1 MSERIKGR
9 GTPGHSSDEEGL
21 ISGPDGVRAEDPV
34 ADPAAGSPP
43 AGERSRI
50 EAAATE
56 TATET
61 AHRAG
66 VRGLARFRLGELRN
80 VGLIGVLVLLFV
92 VGALTRP
99 AEFLTYDNVVVVLTL
114 ASVIGVITVGMTF
127 VIIGGGIDLSV
138 GAIVALSTVWATTKA
153 TQVYGT
159 GGVIF
164 CAIAVGVGCGLV
176 NGLIIAYGRIVA
188 FIATIA
194 MLASARG
201 LAIDISG
208 GHTQTLNSDNQALVN
223 LGYKD
228 HFLFGRIPAL
238 VIIFAVVVAVGWI
251 VLNRTTYGRRTF
263 AIGGNPEASRLA
275 GLNVRLHTLLLYVLS
290 GLCCGIASI
299 MLIIMT
305 SSGTSTNGD
314 LYELDAIAAVIIGG
328 TLLSGGRGTLVGSV
342 LGVLV
347 FTTINDIFT
356 LNNLTTATQQIAK
369 GVIIVIA
376 VLFQRLL
383 AERRAGSGAS

>member
-1 MSERIKGR
+1 MSGPESVRADEQS
-9 GTPGHSSDEEGL
+9 GTPE
-21 ISGPDGVRAEDPV
+21 A
-34 ADPAAGSPP
+34 PP
-43 AGERSRI
+43 AG
-50 EAAATE
+50 TPPGDG
-56 TATET
+56 
-61 AHRAG
+61 HNRAK
-66 VRGLARFRLGELRN
+66 VIGELRN
-80 VGLIGVLVLLFV
+80 LGLIGVLALLFA

-99 AEFLTYDNVVVVLTL
+99 KEFLTYDNIVVILTL

-138 GAIVALSTVWATTKA
+138 GAIVALATVWATTQA

-164 CAIAVGVGCGLV
+164 CAITVGVGCGLV
-176 NGLIIAYGRIVA
+176 NGLIISYGRIVA

-194 MLASARG
+194 MLAAARG
-201 LAIDISG
+201 LAINISS
-208 GHTQTLNSDNQALVN
+208 GHTQTLNADDQSLVN

-228 HFLFGRIPAL
+228 HFLFGRIPPL
-238 VIIFAVVVAVGWI
+238 VIIFAVVVAVGW
-251 VLNRTTYGRRTF
+251 VLLNRTTYGRRTF

-305 SSGTSTNGD
+305 GSGTSANGN

-356 LNNLTTATQQIAK
+356 LNNLTTATQQITK
-369 GVIIVIA
+369 GAIIVIA
-376 VLFQRLL
+376 VLFQRLI
-383 AERRAGSGAS
+383 AERRTDAGTA

>member
-1 MSERIKGR
+1 VS
-9 GTPGHSSDEEGL
+9 GTE
-21 ISGPDGVRAEDPV
+21 GVRADGGSG
-34 ADPAAGSPP
+34 ALSAAAAGPP
-43 AGERSRI
+43 AEEQARV
-50 EAAATE
+50 EAAAAE
-56 TATET
+56 TG
-61 AHRAG
+61 R
-66 VRGLARFRLGELRN
+66 RGGLRRLGELRN
-80 VGLIGVLVLLFV
+80 LGLLGVLAVLFV
-92 VGALTRP
+92 IGALTRP
-99 AEFLTYDNVVVVLTL
+99 AEFLSYDNMVVILTL
-114 ASVIGVITVGMTF
+114 ASVIGVISVGMTF

-138 GAIVALSTVWATTKA
+138 GALVALATVWATTKA

-188 FIATIA
+188 FIVTIA

-201 LAIDISG
+201 LAINISG
-208 GHTQTLNSDNQALVN
+208 GHTQTLNADNQGLVN

-228 HFLFGRIPAL
+228 HFLFGRIPPL
-238 VIIFAVVVAVGWI
+238 VIIFALVVAVGWI
-251 VLNRTTYGRRTF
+251 VLNRTTFGRRTF

-305 SSGTSTNGD
+305 SSGTSANGN

-328 TLLSGGRGTLVGSV
+328 TLLSGGRGTLIGSV

-376 VLFQRLL
+376 VLAQRLI
-383 AERRAGSGAS
+383 AERRVGTT

>member
-1 MSERIKGR
+1 MTGQE
-9 GTPGHSSDEEGL
+9 
-21 ISGPDGVRAEDPV
+21 GVRADKHSGAPEDPPEN
-34 ADPAAGSPP
+34 PAAEQPP
-43 AGERSRI
+43 ADEQSRV
-50 EAAATE
+50 EAAAA
-56 TATET
+56 ATVPRG
-61 AHRAG
+61 RAG
-66 VRGLARFRLGELRN
+66 LRLGELRN
-80 VGLIGVLVLLFV
+80 VGLIGVLALLFL

-99 AEFLTYDNVVVVLTL
+99 TEFLTYDNVVVVLTL

-138 GAIVALSTVWATTKA
+138 GAIVALATVWATTKA

-164 CAIAVGVGCGLV
+164 CALAVGVGCGLV

-201 LAIDISG
+201 LAINISG
-208 GHTQTLNSDNQALVN
+208 GHTQTLNSDNQTLVN

-228 HFLFGRIPAL
+228 HFLFGKIPPL
-238 VIIFAVVVAVGWI
+238 VIIFALVVAAGWV

-305 SSGTSTNGD
+305 SSGTSANGN

-328 TLLSGGRGTLVGSV
+328 TLLSGGRGTLIGSV

>member
-1 MSERIKGR
+1 M
-9 GTPGHSSDEEGL
+9 T
-21 ISGPDGVRAEDPV
+21 GPEGVRAEETG
-34 ADPAAGSPP
+34 ATANPP
-43 AGERSRI
+43 ADTAAAPPPADEQGRV
-50 EAAATE
+50 EAAAA
-56 TATET
+56 ATGT
-61 AHRAG
+61 
-66 VRGLARFRLGELRN
+66 RGPSRLRLGELRN
-80 VGLIGVLVLLFV
+80 VGLIGVLVVLVL

-99 AEFLTYDNVVVVLTL
+99 AEFLTYDNVVVILTL

-138 GAIVALSTVWATTKA
+138 GAIVALATVWATTKA

-164 CAIAVGVGCGLV
+164 CALAVGVGCGLV
-176 NGLIIAYGRIVA
+176 NGLIIAYGRVVA
-188 FIATIA
+188 FIVTIA

-201 LAIDISG
+201 LAINISG
-208 GHTQTLNSDNQALVN
+208 GHTQTLNSDNQGLVN

-228 HFLFGRIPAL
+228 HFLFGRIPPL
-238 VIIFAVVVAVGWI
+238 VIIFAVVVALGWI
-251 VLNRTTYGRRTF
+251 LLNRTTYGRRTF

-305 SSGTSTNGD
+305 SSGTSANGN

-328 TLLSGGRGTLVGSV
+328 TLLSGGRGTLIGSV

-383 AERRAGSGAS
+383 AERRARSGAS

>member
-1 MSERIKGR
+1 MSSPE
-9 GTPGHSSDEEGL
+9 
-21 ISGPDGVRAEDPV
+21 GVRADEANSAVQP
-34 ADPAAGSPP
+34 PP
-43 AGERSRI
+43 AEKQG
-50 EAAATE
+50 AGKTE
-56 TATET
+56 TA
-61 AHRAG
+61 AQQK
-66 VRGLARFRLGELRN
+66 RGRTRLGELRN
-80 VGLIGVLVLLFV
+80 IGLIGVLALLVL

-99 AEFLTYDNVVVVLTL
+99 AEFLTYDNLVVILTL

-138 GAIVALSTVWATTKA
+138 GAIVALATVWATTQA

-159 GGVIF
+159 TGVIF
-164 CAIAVGVGCGLV
+164 CALAVGVGVGLV
-176 NGLIIAYGRIVA
+176 NGLIIAYGRIVS

-201 LAIDISG
+201 LAINISG
-208 GHTQTLNSDNQALVN
+208 GHTQTLNADNQALVN

-228 HFLFGRIPAL
+228 HFLFGKIPPL
-238 VIIFAVVVAVGWI
+238 VIIFAVVIAVGW
-251 VLNRTTYGRRTF
+251 VLLNRTTYGRRTF

-275 GLNVRLHTLLLYVLS
+275 GLNVRMHTLLLYVLS

-305 SSGTSTNGD
+305 SSGTSANGN

-328 TLLSGGRGTLVGSV
+328 TLLTGGRGTLIGSV

-376 VLFQRLL
+376 VLLQRLI
-383 AERRAGSGAS
+383 AERRARSGST

>member
-1 MSERIKGR
+1 M
-9 GTPGHSSDEEGL
+9 
-21 ISGPDGVRAEDPV
+21 SGPEGVRAGRRARTRANPS
-34 ADPAAGSPP
+34 ADAAAGAPLSD
-43 AGERSRI
+43 EQKRV
-50 EAAATE
+50 EAAA
-56 TATET
+56 A
-61 AHRAG
+61 AAG
-66 VRGLARFRLGELRN
+66 RPSRRRFSELRN
-80 VGLIGVLVLLFV
+80 IGLIGVLALLVL
-92 VGALTRP
+92 VGSLTRP
-99 AEFLTYDNVVVVLTL
+99 AEFLKYDNVVVILTL
-114 ASVIGVITVGMTF
+114 ASVGGVIAVGMTF

-138 GAIVALSTVWATTKA
+138 GAIVALATVWATTKA

-176 NGLIIAYGRIVA
+176 NGLIISYGRIVS

-201 LAIDISG
+201 LAINISS
-208 GHTQTLNSDNQALVN
+208 GHTQTLNADNQSLVN

-228 HFLFGRIPAL
+228 HFLFGKIPPL
-238 VIIFAVVVAVGWI
+238 VIIFAVVVVVGWV

-299 MLIIMT
+299 MLIIIT
-305 SSGTSTNGD
+305 SSGTSTNGN

-328 TLLSGGRGTLVGSV
+328 TLLSGGRGTLIGSV

-376 VLFQRLL
+376 VLLQRLL
-383 AERRAGSGAS
+383 ADRRAGPGSA

>member
-1 MSERIKGR
+1 M
-9 GTPGHSSDEEGL
+9 
-21 ISGPDGVRAEDPV
+21 SGPEGVRAATPGGE
-34 ADPAAGSPP
+34 APP
-43 AGERSRI
+43 ADERSRV
-50 EAAATE
+50 EAAGAE
-56 TATET
+56 VEPN
-61 AHRAG
+61 AG
-66 VRGLARFRLGELRN
+66 GLARLRLGELRN
-80 VGLIGVLVLLFV
+80 LGLIGVLVVLCL
-92 VGALTRP
+92 VGAVTKP
-99 AEFLTYDNVVVVLTL
+99 TEFLAYDNLVVVLTL

-138 GAIVALSTVWATTKA
+138 GAIVALATVWATTKA

-176 NGLIIAYGRIVA
+176 NGLIIAYGRMVA

-194 MLASARG
+194 MLAAARG
-201 LAIDISG
+201 LAINISG
-208 GHTQTLNSDNQALVN
+208 GHTQTLDSDNQTLVN

-228 HFLFGRIPAL
+228 HFLFGRIPPL
-238 VIIFAVVVAVGWI
+238 VIIFAVVVAVGWV

-305 SSGTSTNGD
+305 SSGTSANGN

-347 FTTINDIFT
+347 FTSINDIFT

-376 VLFQRLL
+376 VLFQRLV
-383 AERRAGSGAS
+383 AERRAGSNAS